1 MGRGNLARDLTP
13 RDRTGLAR
21 LRMSV
26 VVVFIL
32 AACSH
37 AATPEP
43 GSSTGPGSPSPVP
56 TDSSPSAAV
65 IAPALDCDGTA
76 GARAIWF
83 PAADGTRLYGALL
96 GSGRVGVVVAN
107 DVPHDPCETLTP
119 AKFLAARG
127 YRVLMF
133 DYRDRG
139 LSDLS
144 DAPGRLDL
152 DVAGAVSELR
162 SRGTT
167 KVILLGSYA
176 GAAAVVVA
184 GTEVRPYIDGVIGI
198 SPAPVRGQWVD
209 NSGSGPF
216 GPTGAFEA
224 ARRLGVPTLYVTV
237 RSDSYVSFG
246 SVRRLYRLTASP
258 DKELVIIPSGSTGF
272 DTIDFNSYSGRVRT
286 AILSFVR
293 RVVA

>member
-1 MGRGNLARDLTP
+1 MP

-21 LRMSV
+21 LGMSV
-26 VVVFIL
+26 VVMFIL

-43 GSSTGPGSPSPVP
+43 GRSTGPGSPSPVP

-65 IAPALDCDGTA
+65 IAPALDCDGAA

-107 DVPHDPCETLTP
+107 DVPHDLCETLTP

-127 YRVLMF
+127 YRLLVF

-152 DVAGAVSELR
+152 DVAGAVTELR

-176 GAAAVVVA
+176 GVAAVVVA
-184 GTEVRPYIDGVIGI
+184 ATEIRSSIDGVIGI
-198 SPAPVRGQWVD
+198 SPAPFRGQWVED
-209 NSGSGPF
+209 YGSGEF
-216 GPTGAFEA
+216 GPMGAFQA
-224 ARRLGVPTLYVTV
+224 APRLRVPTLYVTV
-237 RSDSYVSFG
+237 RNDSYVSFG

-258 DKELVIIPSGSTGF
+258 DKDLVIVPSGPTGF
-272 DTIDFNSYSGRVRT
+272 NTLDINSYSGRVRT